1 MSDSFSASTH
11 DSPGSGQQQ
20 RFAPL
25 VRELVPMPDSEAVF
39 ARLAVRP
46 HCLFLDSARRDH
58 QLGRYS
64 YIAVD
69 PFDYLEVSS
78 QDRHGFDLLEERMS
92 AFDASL
98 TTSHCED
105 LPPFQGGIAGLFG
118 YDLAY
123 SLERL
128 PQVRHDEFQ
137 VPALAVGFYDAVVAF
152 DNEQNR
158 AWIISQGLPHQDHAA
173 RQQRAEERLLQLES
187 WIYDEPDVSS
197 RVDEVADHQ
206 RLAMDSGAACFDVP
220 GPPGLVSNF
229 SADGYC
235 EAVARAVEYIHAGD
249 IFQVNLSQRLLY
261 PAHDDSVSLYLR
273 LRRCN
278 AAPFAGYFQTNDFQ
292 VVSASPE
299 RFLQV
304 QDGLVE
310 ARPIKGTRRRS
321 SHPIAD
327 LFTADDLRGSEK
339 DLAENVMIVDLL
351 RNDLSKVCTPESV
364 YVSDLCRLETYE
376 YVQHLVSVVRGKLAE
391 GMTTLDLLRATFPGG
406 SITGAPKVRAM
417 EIIAELEPTARGPYC
432 GSMGYIGFNGTMDLS
447 ILIRTIIAGKGWWQ
461 FPVGGGV
468 VAQSTPR
475 NEYVETWDKAIGMI
489 RALQPRE

>member
-1 MSDSFSASTH
+1 
-11 DSPGSGQQQ
+11 DSPGSGQQR

-69 PFDYLEVSS
+69 PFDYLEVSA
-78 QDRHGFDLLEERMS
+78 QDRHGFDLLEERMA

-187 WIYDEPDVSS
+187 WIYDEPDVAA

-206 RLAMDSGAACFDVP
+206 RLAIDSGAACFDVP

-235 EAVARAVEYIHAGD
+235 
-249 IFQVNLSQRLLY
+249 
-261 PAHDDSVSLYLR
+261 
-273 LRRCN
+273 
-278 AAPFAGYFQTNDFQ
+278 
-292 VVSASPE
+292 
-299 RFLQV
+299 
-304 QDGLVE
+304 
-310 ARPIKGTRRRS
+310 
-321 SHPIAD
+321 
-327 LFTADDLRGSEK
+327 
-339 DLAENVMIVDLL
+339 
-351 RNDLSKVCTPESV
+351 
-364 YVSDLCRLETYE
+364 
-376 YVQHLVSVVRGKLAE
+376 
-391 GMTTLDLLRATFPGG
+391 
-406 SITGAPKVRAM
+406 
-417 EIIAELEPTARGPYC
+417 
-432 GSMGYIGFNGTMDLS
+432 
-447 ILIRTIIAGKGWWQ
+447 
-461 FPVGGGV
+461 
-468 VAQSTPR
+468 
-475 NEYVETWDKAIGMI
+475 
-489 RALQPRE
+489 